1 MSPMDRNLAELMR
14 LRGAIENG
22 EPIDIRKEMALA
34 DADDAIADAV
44 YTMDAVERVRQAD
57 NKLESQIQKLVGE

>member
-1 MSPMDRNLAELMR
+1 MDRNLAELMR

>member
-1 MSPMDRNLAELMR
+1 MDRNLAELMR

-34 DADDAIADAV
+34 DADDVIADAV

-57 NKLESQIQKLVGE
+57 NTLESQIQKLVGEQ